1 MTKCLSS
8 QLVVFSG
15 LGSTNVDAMEI
26 IGTKSSIALGTFAL
40 AGVIAGLYTLKA
52 ENMKTLGKYSILFT
66 HVATGTGQTCLVI
79 LYLLHQNLIT
89 FGYVVWLLCGLQ
101 LPSQSRDVLLG
112 SFEIEHIFFFGDTV
126 FHNLILKIM

>member
-66 HVATGTGQTCLVI
+66 HVATGTGQTCLGKKKI
-79 LYLLHQNLIT
+79 
-89 FGYVVWLLCGLQ
+89 
-101 LPSQSRDVLLG
+101 SQ
-112 SFEIEHIFFFGDTV
+112 TN
-126 FHNLILKIM
+126 HNDL